1 MSMFFLFF
9 MLIFQIIVKL
19 LLLFFQLFKID
30 KNIQDTLS
38 LCVTRSGTKKP
49 GTTYSCT
56 RLLSTGGSPMSFMSF
71 VNFSQFNLDFHE
83 FRNCLM
89 LIFMNSFLL
98 KKQQSP
104 SPGNCCFLSPAFFQL
119 CRFSFH
125 CNRCCSCKQDA
136 HAENQ
141 IDTCT
146 DIFCFRRSNCCNVFF
161 CYNVG

>member
-1 MSMFFLFF
+1 MFPPLH
-9 MLIFQIIVKL
+9 LYSFQIIAKL
-19 LLLFFQLFKID
+19 IIIFFQLFKIN

-98 KKQQSP
+98 KKTTVTFSGQL
-104 SPGNCCFLSPAFFQL
+104 LSFISCTISIMPFFFSLQL
-119 CRFSFH
+119 LLLQAGYPCRKS
-125 CNRCCSCKQDA
+125 D
-136 HAENQ
+136 
-141 IDTCT
+141 
-146 DIFCFRRSNCCNVFF
+146 
-161 CYNVG
+161 

>member
-9 MLIFQIIVKL
+9 MLIFLIIAKL
-19 LLLFFQLFKID
+19 LLLFFQLFKIN

-98 KKQQSP
+98 KKTTVTFSGQL
-104 SPGNCCFLSPAFFQL
+104 LSFISCTISIMPFFFSLQL
-119 CRFSFH
+119 LLLLQAGYPCRKS
-125 CNRCCSCKQDA
+125 D
-136 HAENQ
+136 
-141 IDTCT
+141 
-146 DIFCFRRSNCCNVFF
+146 
-161 CYNVG
+161 

>member
-1 MSMFFLFF
+1 MFFLFI
-9 MLIFQIIVKL
+9 MLIFQIIAKL

-98 KKQQSP
+98 KKTTVTFSGQL
-104 SPGNCCFLSPAFFQL
+104 LSFISCTISIMPFFFSLQL
-119 CRFSFH
+119 LLLLQAGYPCRKS
-125 CNRCCSCKQDA
+125 D
-136 HAENQ
+136 
-141 IDTCT
+141 
-146 DIFCFRRSNCCNVFF
+146 
-161 CYNVG
+161 

>member
-1 MSMFFLFF
+1 MFFLFF
-9 MLIFQIIVKL
+9 MLIFQIIAKL
-19 LLLFFQLFKID
+19 LILFFQLFKIN

-98 KKQQSP
+98 KKTTVTFSGQL
-104 SPGNCCFLSPAFFQL
+104 LSFISCTISIMPFFFSLQL
-119 CRFSFH
+119 LLLLQAGYPCRKS
-125 CNRCCSCKQDA
+125 D
-136 HAENQ
+136 
-141 IDTCT
+141 
-146 DIFCFRRSNCCNVFF
+146 
-161 CYNVG
+161 